1 MGGITLQAMTVQPSP
16 EMATHA
22 PVGLA
27 AVSMGGRLLQ
37 ANEAMAEIL
46 GCDGVAQLMAT
57 PLGTFH
63 QVPEL
68 AAEIVLEHLEQGAFR
83 GLEMDFRHLS
93 GAAITARVSARVSYI
108 DGTPCILA
116 AIEDVT
122 SMKEAQ
128 RESSHSQK
136 MEAVARFAAGVAHD
150 YNNLLTAIIGEAR
163 QLLGELP
170 DEAEWRD
177 SVTEILRA
185 ARRAGTITRRLLV
198 FSKSEVTRTETV
210 DLNAAVQA
218 REPTLRRLLAG
229 DVDLELRLD
238 PGAGPVRIDPRH
250 IEQMLYNLVSNAR
263 DAMPGGGRVVVETG
277 AARAP
282 DDTEG
287 LDFHPAVEPG
297 DYTSLAVGDTGIGMN
312 QETRRRIFDPFF
324 TTKPIGGGAG
334 LGLTTVYAQVRRAG
348 GHISVLSAPAYGT
361 LVRILLPVCAPQ
373 SDAEPDD
380 AARRAPPGEGSRD
393 QRTRTVLVVD
403 DERPVRRVMKKVLAR
418 MGCTVLEAP
427 DAFSAQEVV
436 KSHQGPIDLL
446 ITDVMM
452 PRMKGTEL
460 AQWLA
465 EECPGV
471 PVLLV
476 SGYTDSPLIQEWV
489 DRDPDVFLAKPFEPE
504 ELMEQVEKRWG
515 AG

>member
-1 MGGITLQAMTVQPSP
+1 MQATTIQPSP
-16 EMATHA
+16 EMASHA

-27 AVSMGGRLLQ
+27 AVSMGGRLIQ
-37 ANEAMAEIL
+37 ANDALAEIL
-46 GCDGVAQLMAT
+46 GCKDVAQLMAT
-57 PLGTFH
+57 PLGAFH

-68 AAEIVLEHLEQGAFR
+68 AAEIVLEHLEEGSFR
-83 GLEMDFRHLS
+83 GLEMEFRRLS
-93 GAAITARVSARVSYI
+93 GEAITARVSARVSYL

-122 SMKEAQ
+122 SMKEEQ

-163 QLLGELP
+163 QLLGDLP

-210 DLNAAVQA
+210 DLNAAVRS

-229 DVDLELRLD
+229 DVELELRLD
-238 PGAGPVRIDPRH
+238 PEAGPVRMDPRH
-250 IEQMLYNLVSNAR
+250 IEQILHNLVSNAR
-263 DAMPGGGRVVVETG
+263 DAMPAGGRVVVETG

-287 LDFHPAVEPG
+287 LDFHPPVESG
-297 DYTSLAVGDTGIGMN
+297 EYTSLAVGDTGIGMN

-361 LVRILLPVCAPQ
+361 LVRILLPV
-373 SDAEPDD
+373 STHRNEEVAE
-380 AARRAPPGEGSRD
+380 AARRAPRAEESPDTRV
-393 QRTRTVLVVD
+393 RTVLVVD

-427 DAFSAQEVV
+427 DAFAAQEVV
-436 KSHQGPIDLL
+436 KSHRGPIDLL

-465 EECPGV
+465 SERPGV

-504 ELMEQVEKRWG
+504 ELMEQVEKRWEVG
-515 AG
+515 